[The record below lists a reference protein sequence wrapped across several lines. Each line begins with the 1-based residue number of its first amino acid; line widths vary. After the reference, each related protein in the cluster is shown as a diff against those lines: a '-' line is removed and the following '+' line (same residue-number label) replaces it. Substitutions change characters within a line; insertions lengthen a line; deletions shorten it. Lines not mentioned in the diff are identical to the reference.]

1 MEKINLPDGR
11 TLNLPSDL
19 PIETRNTIAKELQ
32 RDFGIDINRAGVFE
46 RVLDAPKSVLRG
58 AASLLTDV
66 PLGIS
71 ALTLGVD
78 DERTQALQGLQRY
91 LRTDSILASDPNLRD
106 KFTTKL
112 AEGAGSFVPFLG
124 AGMLGARLA
133 KEGVVKPVT
142 GAFGIPAALAVP
154 TGIAAQADRIDSAR
168 AMGEE
173 VGPVAEK
180 LALLGGGAIGTTEIL
195 PIAAI
200 FRRIPRNVLKYPDVR
215 DKLKS
220 AALTGTFEGGQE
232 VFASVAQDLV
242 ARGLYSDELPIG
254 ESLFEEFTIGGIIGA
269 GADLLVNSMNR
280 RSVTLEHLKSRE
292 EAARK
297 KLYSVYN
304 DEKFTKAQEQGELT
318 VFQEKPIVKIPDIKV
333 PENLGPN
340 PDLAVIQNPDTSY
353 SVVDINN
360 PDNPVLQSFKP
371 EEENKAL
378 AFKNKTE
385 SNFLRKKL
393 ATEVA
398 FANFFQGLQE
408 SGQAKQLGF
417 TILDPNNTEI
427 NLQTLLDFDKSL
439 SEEQRLALKKE
450 KDQAYGPRTYNEIF
464 QNRKERLPL
473 VSDYLTKKGL
483 PLSASFTITEAKNAL
498 PNRQFNEL
506 MRSLGNVVFQANEGA
521 GFDSLRT
528 GEKVDTTLKAYREL
542 AKSKNI
548 ELDFNDPAV
557 QFATEQWTGI
567 KDIRKTQNK
576 GVRELFLARLQ
587 SLKPFNNVTP
597 FPDYRPRPYTVEDMN
612 AFVEGARDG
621 NFVFNANDLKVLNP
635 SFFQNRPEVAEQFFN
650 DLVKSG
656 RVGPSERKGKFK
668 VNPNYEF
675 DIARRAGGFFETPEQ
690 FRARLQAEGKLPQ
703 EIIDNLYNQEL
714 INQEGLIPPK
724 PFEEQI
730 INFREAVEQ
739 GRVNKFAQETK
750 KLLDKVGLKETGVIV
765 SDELLSTTSLRRT
778 DAQGNIIFDPSVARK
793 NQAEAEYDKNTD
805 IIFIS
810 LNAINPDGVL
820 SDVEVSAR
828 IKSLVEHE
836 LIHALRTKDLI
847 TEPEYQFLRKEVKRR
862 KVPQAVSKIAFD
874 AGDTFYT
881 RAVKGYTKLA
891 QEYSLSPEASEELF
905 VEEAIAE
912 LFRHRDVTPTAP
924 KKVDGIFNKI
934 VQFFTELG
942 TAFRSS
948 GYQRA
953 SELFADIEQGRVGS
967 RERGQIRTLLAL
979 DKRPPED
986 AGLPTVEDDEPITPN
1001 DVSVTYDAKEI
1012 AEGAPEDTTV
1022 IGTPVP
1028 VESDT
1033 KPITGVVVKPP
1044 SRVLRGLYDVRDK
1057 TIEELQADRLEFING
1072 IGGARQRKNSLDVL
1086 DWLIKNGPRG
1096 DYKLLAE
1103 RFRDQMVKIKKVA
1116 DVDFGFTVIQKGT
1129 DRLPPQR
1136 GRRISNY
1143 LGVSHGPFDYNGR
1156 KTMQIYINDI
1166 GNVGKPGVHGVDYNT
1181 ILHELVHQVTQ
1192 ANVHLGQYLRGDEK
1206 TNKNYIALENL
1217 RKRVAQELKKLPQSE
1232 RDFYV
1237 NYGTK
1242 NVHEFLAV
1250 GFTDRVMQ
1258 KFMEDIKTDKKS
1270 KKSLWDQFTTIIR
1283 RILGIPA
1290 KAGTVFSEFLKQGGK
1305 ITNLSTAQI
1314 RRAFEDSFVAGTI
1327 VNATPRTRTSEADA
1341 VIGRPAEPEVTDV
1354 PSFSVPENTKES
1366 LQQYIDFTEDQI
1378 FRLEKESVQE
1388 GGLMTP
1394 GSYKRLQGRIRQAK
1408 RNLSF
1413 YQEKLSELNKL
1424 EERDPEQ
1431 LPLFSRADTIPK
1443 DSDVQ
1448 NLKVKVDS
1456 TDLYNIN
1463 QQLDKSRLG
1472 ISPSLEEAAK
1482 LNPAITDIFKKN
1494 KILAAASNKFLK
1506 KFTNKNG
1513 NLVLFRA
1520 IALKEGDVIK
1530 NYGQLPQDDYA
1541 STSLNSRAAIK
1552 IGRQITSS
1560 IFGPRKQT
1568 QILRYEVPMNR
1579 VQGYVPMLL
1588 KAIEESYMD
1597 NVKDGLY
1604 SSTMLTEA
1612 EIKERQEEGYYDD
1625 GEYFERPP
1633 EGSIEEALVEEQE
1646 KFEDILAEA
1655 EVLADLRGIKPSY
1668 QYAPG
1673 NFQVEPTITR
1683 DVPLF
1688 ALREGVRNSA
1698 PVNSARAKK
1707 LERSVAEIEE
1717 QVRQMPNGE
1726 IPPYNLRASDVA
1738 LDAAL
1743 DYNRDQSPPEL
1754 PDDIPNF
1761 SLGTIPDELKD
1772 AATQVDNNYQGPTQ
1786 SFGRRMIEL
1795 FRDPTDGTKR
1805 DGVKEPISTFF
1816 SSLRTQLIDKYN
1828 DIEKALVKG
1837 GKINDEVRDKL
1848 NNAATSA
1855 IAAIRMAD
1863 RSRGVF
1869 QGLLNVGYVVDQ
1881 IDGESSLPK
1890 VLPLEI
1896 QARYNKFVEPEK
1908 EDVRDMSGAIIKE
1921 AGKSYGGLT
1930 KILMPL
1936 YSDPQVDKER
1946 IFKIYAALKRLT
1958 KLEENGREVKTPIDV
1973 QKAPESIE
1981 YIEQNFKEVVEAYNN
1996 YQVWNNRLIDFAKRK
2011 GLLSEAQAALWIK
2024 HSSYYPFY
2032 KTMIDDT
2039 TQGPRI
2045 AAGVLPNNPLQI
2057 KLEGSENPLNINP
2070 VEAISRNSLAILTGS
2085 LKNDGVS
2092 KLIEQLNIIDP
2103 DDAIEAT
2110 TPAERKSQNTIP
2122 YFVDGQKKFAI
2133 LKDPAMFHAIQ
2144 GIGGI
2149 STDIVSK
2156 VVGFPARILRDTVTR
2171 DPGFIMVNLLR
2182 DTLSATVTSGVPLS
2196 LGGEGFTPIKDT
2208 FYNMTQDM
2216 NELEAFGVLG
2226 GYDFQN
2232 DEGSVK
2238 QFVDRAMRKQG
2249 LNPDNSMKVEDLF
2262 YKVWDGLGALTTK
2275 SDGATRLAVYHA
2287 VYKDQKANG
2296 ASEAQAQ
2303 SEAAFQA
2310 LEIIN
2315 FGRRGLSPVF
2325 RIVTSAIPFLN
2336 ARVQGLDVLW
2346 RSASGQYSSI
2356 KKLQPGQSPEQLKKD
2371 IMLGFLK
2378 RGGMLAALTGI
2389 YYLLVSDTD
2398 EYKNLRRE
2406 VRDDNWVIPL
2416 GGGYAAKIPIPFEV
2430 GMMFKA
2436 FPERLFDLAMGED
2449 ALSKKA
2455 LDEAI
2460 ISMKRQLGTSANL
2473 PFFDA
2478 GFGIQLLKPIAEVY
2492 QNRNTFTNTDII
2504 PYYQT
2509 KLEPALQQ
2517 RASTNEVARQL
2528 GETFNISPI
2537 KIEHIVRGY
2546 TGTLGGYILDVIDA
2560 VARGVTGTPITPPNI
2575 SQIPVINRLLV
2586 NADRSG
2592 GIQQQYYE
2600 LRNDVDR
2607 AVQTLN
2613 KLRKEGRMNEYSAY
2627 RSGNQGVLNVKAQVR
2642 AIDRYLEN
2650 WRRRRDSLLRN
2661 EDMSAFVKT
2670 DLLEELEAER
2680 DRRLAIVPEL
2690 RKKANVPLT
2699 QIGNF

>member
-19 PIETRNTIAKELQ
+19 PIETRNTIAEELQ
-32 RDFGIDINRAGVFE
+32 RDFGIDINQAGVFE

-58 AASLLTDV
+58 ATSLLTDV

-91 LRTDSILASDPNLRD
+91 LRTDSILASEPNLRD

-133 KEGVVKPVT
+133 KEGVVKPAT

-200 FRRIPRNVLKYPDVR
+200 FRRIPRNVLKYSDVR

-528 GEKVDTTLKAYREL
+528 GEKIDTTLKAYREL

-656 RVGPSERKGKFK
+656 RIGPSERKGKFK

-675 DIARRAGGFFETPEQ
+675 DVARRAGGFFETPEQ

-739 GRVNKFAQETK
+739 GRVNKFAQESK

-765 SDELLSTTSLRRT
+765 SDELLSTTTLRKT
-778 DAQGNIIFDPSVARK
+778 DAQGNIIFDPKQTDGAP
-793 NQAEAEYDKNTD
+793 AEYDKNTD

-820 SDVEVSAR
+820 SDVEVSAK

-862 KVPQAVSKIAFD
+862 KVPQAVSKTAFD

-891 QEYSLSPEASEELF
+891 EEYSLSPEATEELF

-1012 AEGAPEDTTV
+1012 AEGAPEGTTV

-1044 SRVLRGLYDVRDK
+1044 SRALTGLYDVRNK

-1072 IGGARQRKNSLDVL
+1072 IGGARERKNSLDVL
-1086 DWLIKNGPRG
+1086 DWLIKNGPKG
-1096 DYKLLAE
+1096 DYRLLAK

-1143 LGVSHGPFDYNGR
+1143 LGVSYGPFDYNGR
-1156 KTMQIYINDI
+1156 QTMQIYINDI

-1192 ANVHLGQYLRGDEK
+1192 ANVNLGRYLRGDEK
-1206 TNKNYIALENL
+1206 ANKNYLALENL
-1217 RKRVAQELKKLPQSE
+1217 RRKVKQEIEKLPQSK
-1232 RDFYV
+1232 RDFYLD
-1237 NYGTK
+1237 YGVT

-1258 KFMEDIKTDKKS
+1258 KFMEGIKTDKKS

-1305 ITNLSTAQI
+1305 ITNLSSAQI
-1314 RRAFEDSFVAGTI
+1314 RQAFGDSFVAGTV

-1341 VIGRPAEPEVTDV
+1341 VIGRPEAPEVTDV
-1354 PSFSVPENTKES
+1354 PNFSVPENTKES

-1394 GSYKRLQGRIRQAK
+1394 NSYKRLQGRIRQAK

-1413 YQEKLSELNKL
+1413 YQEKLSELNKP

-1431 LPLFSRADTIPK
+1431 L
-1443 DSDVQ
+1443 
-1448 NLKVKVDS
+1448 
-1456 TDLYNIN
+1456 
-1463 QQLDKSRLG
+1463 
-1472 ISPSLEEAAK
+1472 
-1482 LNPAITDIFKKN
+1482 
-1494 KILAAASNKFLK
+1494 
-1506 KFTNKNG
+1506 
-1513 NLVLFRA
+1513 
-1520 IALKEGDVIK
+1520 
-1530 NYGQLPQDDYA
+1530 
-1541 STSLNSRAAIK
+1541 
-1552 IGRQITSS
+1552 
-1560 IFGPRKQT
+1560 
-1568 QILRYEVPMNR
+1568 
-1579 VQGYVPMLL
+1579 
-1588 KAIEESYMD
+1588 
-1597 NVKDGLY
+1597 
-1604 SSTMLTEA
+1604 
-1612 EIKERQEEGYYDD
+1612 
-1625 GEYFERPP
+1625 
-1633 EGSIEEALVEEQE
+1633 
-1646 KFEDILAEA
+1646 
-1655 EVLADLRGIKPSY
+1655 
-1668 QYAPG
+1668 
-1673 NFQVEPTITR
+1673 
-1683 DVPLF
+1683 PLF

-1698 PVNSARAKK
+1698 PVDSARAKK
-1707 LERSVAEIEE
+1707 LEQSVAEIEE

-1869 QGLLNVGYVVDQ
+1869 QGLLNVGYVVDE
-1881 IDGESSLPK
+1881 INDEASLPK

-1896 QARYNKFVEPEK
+1896 QARYNKFVEAEK

-1946 IFKIYAALKRLT
+1946 IFKIYAALKRISNLQ
-1958 KLEENGREVKTPIDV
+1958 ENGREVKTPIDV

-1981 YIEQNFKEVVEAYNN
+1981 YIEQNFPEVVEAYNN

-2011 GLLSEAQAALWIK
+2011 GLLSADQAALWIK

-2287 VYKDQKANG
+2287 IYKDQKANG

-2378 RGGMLAALTGI
+2378 RGGMLAALTGM

-2449 ALSKKA
+2449 ALSKKS

-2460 ISMKRQLGTSANL
+2460 TSMKRQLGTSANL

-2478 GFGIQLLKPIAEVY
+2478 GFGIQLLKPVAEVY

-2546 TGTLGGYILDVIDA
+2546 TGTLGGYVLDVIDA

-2575 SQIPVINRLLV
+2575 TQIPVINRLLV

-2627 RSGNQGVLNVKAQVR
+2627 RSSNQGVLNVKAQVR

-2650 WRRRRDSLLRN
+2650 WRRRRDQLLRN

-2690 RKKANVPLT
+2690 RKKANVPIT

>member
-19 PIETRNTIAKELQ
+19 PIETRNTIAEELQ
-32 RDFGIDINRAGVFE
+32 RDFGIDINQAGVFE

-58 AASLLTDV
+58 ATSLLTDV

-133 KEGVVKPVT
+133 KEGVVKPAT

-200 FRRIPRNVLKYPDVR
+200 FRRIPRNVLKYSDVR

-297 KLYSVYN
+297 KLYSIHN
-304 DEKFTKAQEQGELT
+304 DEKFTKAQEQGDLT
-318 VFQEKPIVKIPDIKV
+318 VFQEKPIVKIPDIEV

-473 VSDYLTKKGL
+473 VSDYLNKKGL
-483 PLSASFTITEAKNAL
+483 PLSASFTITEAKNTL

-621 NFVFNANDLKVLNP
+621 NFVFNANDLKQLNP
-635 SFFQNRPEVAEQFFN
+635 SFFENRPEVAEQFFN

-656 RVGPSERKGKFK
+656 RIGPSERKGKYK

-675 DIARRAGGFFETPEQ
+675 DVARRAGGFFETPEQ

-739 GRVNKFAQETK
+739 GRVNKFAQESK
-750 KLLDKVGLKETGVIV
+750 KLLDKIGLKETGVIV
-765 SDELLSTTSLRRT
+765 SDELLSTTTLRKT
-778 DAQGNIIFDPSVARK
+778 DAQGNIIFDPKQTDGAP
-793 NQAEAEYDKNTD
+793 AEYDKNTD

-820 SDVEVSAR
+820 SDVEISAR

-862 KVPQAVSKIAFD
+862 KVPQAVSKTAFD
-874 AGDTFYT
+874 AGQTFYT
-881 RAVKGYTKLA
+881 RAAEGYAELA
-891 QEYSLSPEASEELF
+891 KQYSLSPEATEELF

-1044 SRVLRGLYDVRDK
+1044 SRVLRGLYDVRNK

-1072 IGGARQRKNSLDVL
+1072 IGGARERKNSLDVL

-1136 GRRISNY
+1136 GKRISTY
-1143 LGVSHGPFDYNGR
+1143 LGVSYGPFDYNGR
-1156 KTMQIYINDI
+1156 QTMQIYINDI

-1206 TNKNYIALENL
+1206 TNTNYIALENL
-1217 RKRVAQELKKLPQSE
+1217 RKRVKQELKKLPQSE

-1237 NYGTK
+1237 NYGVK

-1305 ITNLSTAQI
+1305 ITNLSSAQI
-1314 RRAFEDSFVAGTI
+1314 RQAFGDSFVAGTV

-1354 PSFSVPENTKES
+1354 PNFSVPENTKES

-1413 YQEKLSELNKL
+1413 YQEKLLELNKP

-1431 LPLFSRADTIPK
+1431 L
-1443 DSDVQ
+1443 
-1448 NLKVKVDS
+1448 
-1456 TDLYNIN
+1456 
-1463 QQLDKSRLG
+1463 
-1472 ISPSLEEAAK
+1472 
-1482 LNPAITDIFKKN
+1482 
-1494 KILAAASNKFLK
+1494 
-1506 KFTNKNG
+1506 
-1513 NLVLFRA
+1513 
-1520 IALKEGDVIK
+1520 
-1530 NYGQLPQDDYA
+1530 
-1541 STSLNSRAAIK
+1541 
-1552 IGRQITSS
+1552 
-1560 IFGPRKQT
+1560 
-1568 QILRYEVPMNR
+1568 
-1579 VQGYVPMLL
+1579 
-1588 KAIEESYMD
+1588 
-1597 NVKDGLY
+1597 
-1604 SSTMLTEA
+1604 
-1612 EIKERQEEGYYDD
+1612 
-1625 GEYFERPP
+1625 
-1633 EGSIEEALVEEQE
+1633 
-1646 KFEDILAEA
+1646 
-1655 EVLADLRGIKPSY
+1655 
-1668 QYAPG
+1668 
-1673 NFQVEPTITR
+1673 
-1683 DVPLF
+1683 PLF

-1698 PVNSARAKK
+1698 PVDSARAKK
-1707 LERSVAEIEE
+1707 LEQSVAEIEE

-1754 PDDIPNF
+1754 PDDVPNF
-1761 SLGTIPDELKD
+1761 SVGTIPDELKD

-1805 DGVKEPISTFF
+1805 DGVKTTIAEYFNAF
-1816 SSLRTQLIDKYN
+1816 RREVIDKYN

-1837 GKINDEVRDKL
+1837 GKINDEVRDLL

-1896 QARYNKFVEPEK
+1896 QARYNKFVEAEK
-1908 EDVRDMSGAIIKE
+1908 TDVRDMSGAIIKQ
-1921 AGKSYGGLT
+1921 AGKFYGGLT

-1946 IFKIYAALKRLT
+1946 IFKIYAALKRISNLQ
-1958 KLEENGREVKTPIDV
+1958 ENGREIKTPIDV

-1981 YIEQNFKEVVEAYNN
+1981 YIEQNFPEVVEAYNN

-2011 GLLSEAQAALWIK
+2011 GLLSEAQADLWIK

-2103 DDAIEAT
+2103 DDATEAT

-2336 ARVQGLDVLW
+2336 ARIQGLDVLW

-2378 RGGMLAALTGI
+2378 RGGMLAALTGM

-2449 ALSKKA
+2449 ALSKKS

-2460 ISMKRQLGTSANL
+2460 TSMKRQLGTSANI
-2473 PFFDA
+2473 PFLDA

-2492 QNRNTFTNTDII
+2492 LNRNTFTNTDII

-2528 GETFNISPI
+2528 GETFNMSPI

-2546 TGTLGGYILDVIDA
+2546 TGTLGGYLLDVIDA

-2575 SQIPVINRLLV
+2575 TQIPVINRLLM
-2586 NADRSG
+2586 NTDRSG

-2613 KLRKEGRMNEYSAY
+2613 KLRKEGRMDEYSAY
-2627 RSGNQGVLNVKAQVR
+2627 RSGNKGVLNVKAQVR

-2650 WRRRRDSLLRN
+2650 WRRRRDQLLRN
-2661 EDMSAFVKT
+2661 EDMSPFVKT

-2690 RKKANVPLT
+2690 RKKANVPIT